1 MEKDEPTE
9 TDLGSYEG
17 KYPKD
22 LFNKTVI
29 VNEQAMGRVAKETD
43 DQIVVF
49 SDSGNLRFDIPKS
62 KITLSGGS
70 IVVGEPLEQ
79 YAVDRDAPMPED
91 RSLRPSAEEIREKAG
106 DIPAVSEKYSSAEG
120 PTLPIEERKP
130 SIVEEKV
137 RDAATEVKTS
147 VGDAATEVKTSVGY
161 ELGQASKAVKEKMS
175 DAGEAVANVDVEGLA
190 RQAAGGIKDLAQ
202 AGAETAKEKM
212 ATAQS
217 STEAGLSVDNMMKF
231 EKESKQSST
240 ETDLGSYEGKYP
252 KDLFNKTVIVNEQ
265 AMGRVAKETDDQ
277 IVVFSDS
284 GNLRFDI
291 PKSKITLSGGS
302 VMVGEPLEQYAVD
315 KDAPMPEA
323 RSLRPSAEEIRQ
335 KAGEMPAA
343 NEKYSS
349 LQEPTLPIE
358 ERTPSMVE
366 EKVRGAATEV
376 KSSVGYELGQASKTV
391 KEKMKDAGEAVV
403 NVDVEGAARQAAGG
417 IKDLAQTGAEAVK
430 EKMATAQSS
439 TEAGLSVDNM
449 MKFEKESKQSST
461 ETDLGSYEGK
471 YPRDFFNKTVVVNN
485 RPIGRVAKETDEVII
500 VFSDTDSST
509 RFDIPKSEI
518 STAGASVI
526 ANEDLLFRYRTHRD
540 APMPEGRALRA
551 SVQEI
556 QEAASEQLEI
566 EKKSTTADSVMEE
579 GRELATVPRPETTS
593 VSTPE
598 GYIDTESEISK
609 KMKGALAELK
619 EIIVAGT
626 KVAKKQVKQAQETA
640 AEKRAEMDAEAISR
654 MGDLAMRFADSFED
668 VLSEIRTRTYT
679 EQVQIYTGFIRL
691 IDQQRTLLVARRDF
705 AERLKDSVNVSVVEP
720 GDMETRELK
729 APSELPEELEGDRS
743 LPERKS
749 TTTTTTTRR
758 RKRTGSSKTARRKA

>member
-1 MEKDEPTE
+1 MEKDAPTD

-29 VNEQAMGRVAKETD
+29 VNDQAMGRVAKETE

-62 KITLSGGS
+62 KIALSGGS
-70 IVVGEPLEQ
+70 IVVGERIEQ

-91 RSLRPSAEEIREKAG
+91 RSIRPSTEEILQKAG
-106 DIPAVSEKYSSAEG
+106 DVPAASEKYGPVEG

-137 RDAATEVKTS
+137 RDAATEVKS
-147 VGDAATEVKTSVGY
+147 SVGY
-161 ELGQASKAVKEKMS
+161 ELGQASKAVKEKMK
-175 DAGEAVANVDVEGLA
+175 DAGEAVMNVDVEGLA

-212 ATAQS
+212 GTAQS
-217 STEAGLSVDNMMKF
+217 SSEAGLSVENMMKF
-231 EKESKQSST
+231 EQESKQSST

-252 KDLFNKTVIVNEQ
+252 KDLFNKTVIVNDQ
-265 AMGRVAKETDDQ
+265 AMGRVAKETEDQ

-291 PKSKITLSGGS
+291 PKSKIALSGGS
-302 VMVGEPLEQYAVD
+302 IVVGERIEQYAVD
-315 KDAPMPEA
+315 RDAPMPEDRA
-323 RSLRPSAEEIRQ
+323 LRASVQEIRES
-335 KAGEMPAA
+335 AGDVPEG
-343 NEKYSS
+343 
-349 LQEPTLPIE
+349 PTLPIE
-358 ERTPSMVE
+358 ERKPSIVE
-366 EKVRGAATEV
+366 EKVRDAATEV
-376 KSSVGYELGQASKTV
+376 KSSVGYELGQASKAV
-391 KEKMKDAGEAVV
+391 KEKMKDAGEAVM
-403 NVDVEGAARQAAGG
+403 NVDVEGLARQAAGG
-417 IKDLAQTGAEAVK
+417 IKDLAQAGAETAK
-430 EKMATAQSS
+430 EKMGTAQSS
-439 TEAGLSVDNM
+439 SEAGLSVENM
-449 MKFEKESKQSST
+449 MKFEQESKQSST

-471 YPRDFFNKTVVVNN
+471 YPKGFFNKTVVVNN
-485 RPIGRVAKETDEVII
+485 RPIGRVAKETDEVIV
-500 VFSDTDSST
+500 VFSDTDSSI

-518 STAGASVI
+518 TTAGASVI
-526 ANEDLLFRYRTHRD
+526 ASEDLLFRYRAHRD

-556 QEAASEQLEI
+556 RDASTEQLEI

-579 GRELATVPRPETTS
+579 GRQLATLPRPETTS
-593 VSTPE
+593 VSRPE

-626 KVAKKQVKQAQETA
+626 KVAKKKAKQAQENA
-640 AEKRAEMDAEAISR
+640 AEKRAEMDGEAISR

-668 VLSEIRTRTYT
+668 ILSEIRTRTYT
-679 EQVQIYTGFIRL
+679 EQAQIYTGFIKL
-691 IDQQRTLLVARRDF
+691 IDQQRTLVLARREF
-705 AERLKDSVNVSVVEP
+705 AERLKDSVNVPVV
-720 GDMETRELK
+720 GAQDQDTKTRELK
-729 APSELPEELEGDRS
+729 APPELPEDLEGNRS
-743 LPERKS
+743 LSEGKS
-749 TTTTTTTRR
+749 TTTTTAKRRKRISSSRTTRR
-758 RKRTGSSKTARRKA
+758 KA

>member
-1 MEKDEPTE
+1 MEKDEPT
-9 TDLGSYEG
+9 D
-17 KYPKD
+17 
-22 LFNKTVI
+22 
-29 VNEQAMGRVAKETD
+29 
-43 DQIVVF
+43 
-49 SDSGNLRFDIPKS
+49 
-62 KITLSGGS
+62 
-70 IVVGEPLEQ
+70 
-79 YAVDRDAPMPED
+79 
-91 RSLRPSAEEIREKAG
+91 
-106 DIPAVSEKYSSAEG
+106 
-120 PTLPIEERKP
+120 
-130 SIVEEKV
+130 
-137 RDAATEVKTS
+137 
-147 VGDAATEVKTSVGY
+147 
-161 ELGQASKAVKEKMS
+161 
-175 DAGEAVANVDVEGLA
+175 
-190 RQAAGGIKDLAQ
+190 
-202 AGAETAKEKM
+202 
-212 ATAQS
+212 
-217 STEAGLSVDNMMKF
+217 
-231 EKESKQSST
+231 
-240 ETDLGSYEGKYP
+240 TDLGSYEGKYP

-315 KDAPMPEA
+315 RDAPMPED
-323 RSLRPSAEEIRQ
+323 RSLRPSAEEIRE
-335 KAGEMPAA
+335 KAGEIPVAS
-343 NEKYSS
+343 EKYSS
-349 LQEPTLPIE
+349 AEGPTLPIE
-358 ERTPSMVE
+358 ERKPSIVE
-366 EKVRGAATEV
+366 EKVRDAATEV
-376 KSSVGYELGQASKTV
+376 KTSVGDAATEVKTSVGYELGQASKTV

-417 IKDLAQTGAEAVK
+417 IKDLAQAGVETAK
-430 EKMATAQSS
+430 EKMGAAAAQSN
-439 TEAGLSVDNM
+439 TEAGLSVENM

-471 YPRDFFNKTVVVNN
+471 YPKDLFNKTVIVNEQAM
-485 RPIGRVAKETDEVII
+485 GRVAKETDEVIV
-500 VFSDTDSST
+500 VFSDTDSSI

-540 APMPEGRALRA
+540 APMPEDRALRA

-556 QEAASEQLEI
+556 RAAASEQLEI
-566 EKKSTTADSVMEE
+566 EKKSTTADSLMEE

-609 KMKGALAELK
+609 KMKSALAELK
-619 EIIVAGT
+619 EMIVAGT

-668 VLSEIRTRTYT
+668 VLSEIRTRTYA

-691 IDQQRTLLVARRDF
+691 IDQQRTLVVARRDF
-705 AERLKDSVNVSVVEP
+705 AERLKDSVNVPVVEP

-749 TTTTTTTRR
+749 TTTTTTRR

>member
-1 MEKDEPTE
+1 MEKDAPT
-9 TDLGSYEG
+9 D
-17 KYPKD
+17 
-22 LFNKTVI
+22 
-29 VNEQAMGRVAKETD
+29 
-43 DQIVVF
+43 
-49 SDSGNLRFDIPKS
+49 
-62 KITLSGGS
+62 
-70 IVVGEPLEQ
+70 
-79 YAVDRDAPMPED
+79 
-91 RSLRPSAEEIREKAG
+91 
-106 DIPAVSEKYSSAEG
+106 
-120 PTLPIEERKP
+120 
-130 SIVEEKV
+130 
-137 RDAATEVKTS
+137 
-147 VGDAATEVKTSVGY
+147 
-161 ELGQASKAVKEKMS
+161 
-175 DAGEAVANVDVEGLA
+175 
-190 RQAAGGIKDLAQ
+190 
-202 AGAETAKEKM
+202 
-212 ATAQS
+212 
-217 STEAGLSVDNMMKF
+217 
-231 EKESKQSST
+231 
-240 ETDLGSYEGKYP
+240 
-252 KDLFNKTVIVNEQ
+252 
-265 AMGRVAKETDDQ
+265 
-277 IVVFSDS
+277 
-284 GNLRFDI
+284 
-291 PKSKITLSGGS
+291 
-302 VMVGEPLEQYAVD
+302 
-315 KDAPMPEA
+315 
-323 RSLRPSAEEIRQ
+323 
-335 KAGEMPAA
+335 
-343 NEKYSS
+343 
-349 LQEPTLPIE
+349 
-358 ERTPSMVE
+358 
-366 EKVRGAATEV
+366 
-376 KSSVGYELGQASKTV
+376 
-391 KEKMKDAGEAVV
+391 
-403 NVDVEGAARQAAGG
+403 
-417 IKDLAQTGAEAVK
+417 
-430 EKMATAQSS
+430 
-439 TEAGLSVDNM
+439 
-449 MKFEKESKQSST
+449 
-461 ETDLGSYEGK
+461 TDLGSYEGK

>member
-1 MEKDEPTE
+1 MEKDEPT
-9 TDLGSYEG
+9 D
-17 KYPKD
+17 
-22 LFNKTVI
+22 
-29 VNEQAMGRVAKETD
+29 
-43 DQIVVF
+43 
-49 SDSGNLRFDIPKS
+49 
-62 KITLSGGS
+62 
-70 IVVGEPLEQ
+70 
-79 YAVDRDAPMPED
+79 
-91 RSLRPSAEEIREKAG
+91 
-106 DIPAVSEKYSSAEG
+106 
-120 PTLPIEERKP
+120 
-130 SIVEEKV
+130 
-137 RDAATEVKTS
+137 
-147 VGDAATEVKTSVGY
+147 
-161 ELGQASKAVKEKMS
+161 
-175 DAGEAVANVDVEGLA
+175 
-190 RQAAGGIKDLAQ
+190 
-202 AGAETAKEKM
+202 
-212 ATAQS
+212 
-217 STEAGLSVDNMMKF
+217 
-231 EKESKQSST
+231 
-240 ETDLGSYEGKYP
+240 TDLGSYEGKYP

-315 KDAPMPEA
+315 RDAPMPED
-323 RSLRPSAEEIRQ
+323 RSLRPSAEEIRE
-335 KAGEMPAA
+335 KAGEIPVAS
-343 NEKYSS
+343 EKYSS
-349 LQEPTLPIE
+349 AEGPTLPIE
-358 ERTPSMVE
+358 ERKPSIVE
-366 EKVRGAATEV
+366 EKVRDAATEV
-376 KSSVGYELGQASKTV
+376 KTSVGDAATEVKTSVGYELGQASKTV

-417 IKDLAQTGAEAVK
+417 IKDLAQAGVETAK
-430 EKMATAQSS
+430 EKMGAAAAQSN
-439 TEAGLSVDNM
+439 TEAGLSVENM

-471 YPRDFFNKTVVVNN
+471 YPKDLFNKTVIVNEQAM
-485 RPIGRVAKETDEVII
+485 GRVAKETDEVIV
-500 VFSDTDSST
+500 VFSDTDSSI

-540 APMPEGRALRA
+540 APMPEDRALRA

-556 QEAASEQLEI
+556 RAAASEQLEI
-566 EKKSTTADSVMEE
+566 EKKSTTADSIMEE

-609 KMKGALAELK
+609 KMKSALAELK
-619 EIIVAGT
+619 EMIVAGT

-668 VLSEIRTRTYT
+668 VLSEIRTRTYA

-691 IDQQRTLLVARRDF
+691 IDQQRTLVVARRDF
-705 AERLKDSVNVSVVEP
+705 AERLKDSVNVPVVEP

-749 TTTTTTTRR
+749 TTTTTTRR

>member
-1 MEKDEPTE
+1 MEKEAPTE

-43 DQIVVF
+43 DRIVVF

-70 IVVGEPLEQ
+70 IVIGEPLEQ

-106 DIPAVSEKYSSAEG
+106 DIPEGPTTLPIEEKER
-120 PTLPIEERKP
+120 PTLPIEERK
-130 SIVEEKV
+130 
-137 RDAATEVKTS
+137 
-147 VGDAATEVKTSVGY
+147 
-161 ELGQASKAVKEKMS
+161 
-175 DAGEAVANVDVEGLA
+175 
-190 RQAAGGIKDLAQ
+190 
-202 AGAETAKEKM
+202 
-212 ATAQS
+212 
-217 STEAGLSVDNMMKF
+217 
-231 EKESKQSST
+231 
-240 ETDLGSYEGKYP
+240 
-252 KDLFNKTVIVNEQ
+252 
-265 AMGRVAKETDDQ
+265 
-277 IVVFSDS
+277 
-284 GNLRFDI
+284 
-291 PKSKITLSGGS
+291 
-302 VMVGEPLEQYAVD
+302 
-315 KDAPMPEA
+315 
-323 RSLRPSAEEIRQ
+323 
-335 KAGEMPAA
+335 
-343 NEKYSS
+343 
-349 LQEPTLPIE
+349 
-358 ERTPSMVE
+358 PSMVE

-403 NVDVEGAARQAAGG
+403 NVDVGGAARQAAGG
-417 IKDLAQTGAEAVK
+417 IKDLAQAGAEAAK
-430 EKMATAQSS
+430 EKMGAAQSS
-439 TEAGLSVDNM
+439 TEAGLSVENM

-471 YPRDFFNKTVVVNN
+471 YPRGFFNKTVIVNN
-485 RPIGRVAKETDEVII
+485 QPMGRVAKETDDVIV
-500 VFSDTDSST
+500 VFSDTDSSI

-556 QEAASEQLEI
+556 RTAAAEQLEI
-566 EKKSTTADSVMEE
+566 ETKSTTADSIMEE
-579 GRELATVPRPETTS
+579 GKQLATLPRPETTS

-626 KVAKKQVKQAQETA
+626 RVAKKKAKQAQETA
-640 AEKRAEMDAEAISR
+640 AEKQAEMDGEAISR

-668 VLSEIRTRTYT
+668 VLSQIRTRTYA
-679 EQVQIYTGFIRL
+679 EQVQIYTGFIKL

-729 APSELPEELEGDRS
+729 APPELPEELEESRTP
-743 LPERKS
+743 PEHKS
-749 TTTTTTTRR
+749 TNTTTARRKKRTSSSKTTRR
-758 RKRTGSSKTARRKA
+758 RA

>member
-1 MEKDEPTE
+1 MEKEAPTE

-43 DQIVVF
+43 D
-49 SDSGNLRFDIPKS
+49 R
-62 KITLSGGS
+62 
-70 IVVGEPLEQ
+70 
-79 YAVDRDAPMPED
+79 
-91 RSLRPSAEEIREKAG
+91 
-106 DIPAVSEKYSSAEG
+106 
-120 PTLPIEERKP
+120 
-130 SIVEEKV
+130 
-137 RDAATEVKTS
+137 
-147 VGDAATEVKTSVGY
+147 
-161 ELGQASKAVKEKMS
+161 
-175 DAGEAVANVDVEGLA
+175 
-190 RQAAGGIKDLAQ
+190 
-202 AGAETAKEKM
+202 
-212 ATAQS
+212 
-217 STEAGLSVDNMMKF
+217 
-231 EKESKQSST
+231 
-240 ETDLGSYEGKYP
+240 
-252 KDLFNKTVIVNEQ
+252 
-265 AMGRVAKETDDQ
+265 

-349 LQEPTLPIE
+349 VEGPTLPIE
-358 ERTPSMVE
+358 ERKPSMVE

-417 IKDLAQTGAEAVK
+417 IKDLAQSGAEAAK
-430 EKMATAQSS
+430 EKIVAAQSS
-439 TEAGLSVDNM
+439 TEAGLSSENM

-471 YPRDFFNKTVVVNN
+471 YPKDLFNKTVVVNN
-485 RPIGRVAKETDEVII
+485 QPMGRVAKETDDVIV
-500 VFSDTDSST
+500 VFSDTDSSI

-540 APMPEGRALRA
+540 APMPEDTALRA

-556 QEAASEQLEI
+556 RTAAAEQLEI
-566 EKKSTTADSVMEE
+566 ETKSTTADSIMEE
-579 GRELATVPRPETTS
+579 GRQLATLPRPETTS
-593 VSTPE
+593 VSRPE

-609 KMKGALAELK
+609 KMKSALAELK

-626 KVAKKQVKQAQETA
+626 KVAKKKARQAQENA
-640 AEKRAEMDAEAISR
+640 AEKQAEMDGEAISR

-668 VLSEIRTRTYT
+668 VLSEIRTRTYA
-679 EQVQIYTGFIRL
+679 EQVQIYTGFIKL
-691 IDQQRTLLVARRDF
+691 IDQQRTLVVARRDF

-720 GDMETRELK
+720 GDMETSKLE
-729 APSELPEELEGDRS
+729 APPELPEELEGNRTP
-743 LPERKS
+743 PERKS
-749 TTTTTTTRR
+749 TDTTTTTRR
-758 RKRTGSSKTARRKA
+758 KKRTSSSKTTRRKA

>member
-1 MEKDEPTE
+1 MEKDEPTD

-106 DIPAVSEKYSSAEG
+106 DIPAVSEKYSSAEE

-161 ELGQASKAVKEKMS
+161 ELGQASKAVKEKMK
-175 DAGEAVANVDVEGLA
+175 DAGEAVVNVDVEGAA

-202 AGAETAKEKM
+202 TGAEAVKEKM
-212 ATAQS
+212 GAAAAQS
-217 STEAGLSVDNMMKF
+217 NTEAGLSVENMMKF

-265 AMGRVAKETDDQ
+265 AMGRVAKETD
-277 IVVFSDS
+277 
-284 GNLRFDI
+284 
-291 PKSKITLSGGS
+291 
-302 VMVGEPLEQYAVD
+302 
-315 KDAPMPEA
+315 
-323 RSLRPSAEEIRQ
+323 
-335 KAGEMPAA
+335 
-343 NEKYSS
+343 
-349 LQEPTLPIE
+349 
-358 ERTPSMVE
+358 
-366 EKVRGAATEV
+366 
-376 KSSVGYELGQASKTV
+376 
-391 KEKMKDAGEAVV
+391 
-403 NVDVEGAARQAAGG
+403 
-417 IKDLAQTGAEAVK
+417 
-430 EKMATAQSS
+430 
-439 TEAGLSVDNM
+439 
-449 MKFEKESKQSST
+449 
-461 ETDLGSYEGK
+461 
-471 YPRDFFNKTVVVNN
+471 
-485 RPIGRVAKETDEVII
+485 EVIV
-500 VFSDTDSST
+500 VFSDTDSSI

-540 APMPEGRALRA
+540 APMPEDRALRA

-556 QEAASEQLEI
+556 RAAASEQLEI
-566 EKKSTTADSVMEE
+566 EKKSTTADSIMEE

-609 KMKGALAELK
+609 KMKSALAELK
-619 EIIVAGT
+619 EMIVAGT

-668 VLSEIRTRTYT
+668 VLSEIRTRTYA

-691 IDQQRTLLVARRDF
+691 IDQQRTLVVARRDF
-705 AERLKDSVNVSVVEP
+705 AERLKDSVNVPVVEP

-729 APSELPEELEGDRS
+729 APSELPEELEEDRS

-749 TTTTTTTRR
+749 TTTTTTRR

>member
-1 MEKDEPTE
+1 MEKEAPTE

-43 DQIVVF
+43 D
-49 SDSGNLRFDIPKS
+49 R
-62 KITLSGGS
+62 
-70 IVVGEPLEQ
+70 
-79 YAVDRDAPMPED
+79 
-91 RSLRPSAEEIREKAG
+91 
-106 DIPAVSEKYSSAEG
+106 
-120 PTLPIEERKP
+120 
-130 SIVEEKV
+130 
-137 RDAATEVKTS
+137 
-147 VGDAATEVKTSVGY
+147 
-161 ELGQASKAVKEKMS
+161 
-175 DAGEAVANVDVEGLA
+175 
-190 RQAAGGIKDLAQ
+190 
-202 AGAETAKEKM
+202 
-212 ATAQS
+212 
-217 STEAGLSVDNMMKF
+217 
-231 EKESKQSST
+231 
-240 ETDLGSYEGKYP
+240 
-252 KDLFNKTVIVNEQ
+252 
-265 AMGRVAKETDDQ
+265 

-349 LQEPTLPIE
+349 VEEPTLPIE
-358 ERTPSMVE
+358 ERKPSMVE

-417 IKDLAQTGAEAVK
+417 IKDLAQSGAEAAK
-430 EKMATAQSS
+430 EKIVAAQSS
-439 TEAGLSVDNM
+439 TEAGLNVENM

-471 YPRDFFNKTVVVNN
+471 YPKDLFNKTVVVNN
-485 RPIGRVAKETDEVII
+485 QPMGRVAKETDDVIV
-500 VFSDTDSST
+500 VFSDTDSSI

-540 APMPEGRALRA
+540 APMPEDTALRA
-551 SVQEI
+551 SMQEI
-556 QEAASEQLEI
+556 RTAAAEQLEI
-566 EKKSTTADSVMEE
+566 ETKSTTADSIMEE
-579 GRELATVPRPETTS
+579 GRQLATVPRPETTS
-593 VSTPE
+593 VSRPE

-626 KVAKKQVKQAQETA
+626 KVAKKKARQAQENA
-640 AEKRAEMDAEAISR
+640 AEKQAEMDGEAISR
-654 MGDLAMRFADSFED
+654 MGDLAMTFADSFED
-668 VLSEIRTRTYT
+668 VLSEIRTRTYA

-691 IDQQRTLLVARRDF
+691 IDQQRTLVVARRDF
-705 AERLKDSVNVSVVEP
+705 AERLKDSVNVSVVVEP
-720 GDMETRELK
+720 GDMETSKLE
-729 APSELPEELEGDRS
+729 APPELPEELEGNRTP
-743 LPERKS
+743 PERKS
-749 TTTTTTTRR
+749 TDTTTTTRR
-758 RKRTGSSKTARRKA
+758 KKRTSSSKTTRRKA

>member
-1 MEKDEPTE
+1 MEKEAPTE

-43 DQIVVF
+43 DRIVVF

-70 IVVGEPLEQ
+70 IVIGEPLEQ
-79 YAVDRDAPMPED
+79 YAVDRDAPM
-91 RSLRPSAEEIREKAG
+91 REKAG
-106 DIPAVSEKYSSAEG
+106 DIPEG

-130 SIVEEKV
+130 SMVEEKV
-137 RDAATEVKTS
+137 RGAATEVKS
-147 VGDAATEVKTSVGY
+147 SVGY
-161 ELGQASKAVKEKMS
+161 ELGQASKTVKEKMK
-175 DAGEAVANVDVEGLA
+175 DAGEAVVNVDVGGAA

-202 AGAETAKEKM
+202 AGAEAAKEKM
-212 ATAQS
+212 GAAQS
-217 STEAGLSVDNMMKF
+217 STEAGLSVENMMKF

-265 AMGRVAKETDDQ
+265 AMGRVAKETDDV
-277 IVVFSDS
+277 IV
-284 GNLRFDI
+284 
-291 PKSKITLSGGS
+291 
-302 VMVGEPLEQYAVD
+302 
-315 KDAPMPEA
+315 
-323 RSLRPSAEEIRQ
+323 
-335 KAGEMPAA
+335 
-343 NEKYSS
+343 
-349 LQEPTLPIE
+349 
-358 ERTPSMVE
+358 
-366 EKVRGAATEV
+366 
-376 KSSVGYELGQASKTV
+376 
-391 KEKMKDAGEAVV
+391 
-403 NVDVEGAARQAAGG
+403 
-417 IKDLAQTGAEAVK
+417 
-430 EKMATAQSS
+430 
-439 TEAGLSVDNM
+439 
-449 MKFEKESKQSST
+449 
-461 ETDLGSYEGK
+461 
-471 YPRDFFNKTVVVNN
+471 
-485 RPIGRVAKETDEVII
+485 
-500 VFSDTDSST
+500 VFSDTDSSI

-556 QEAASEQLEI
+556 RTAAAEQLEI
-566 EKKSTTADSVMEE
+566 ETKSTTADSIMEE
-579 GRELATVPRPETTS
+579 GKQLATLPRPETTS

-626 KVAKKQVKQAQETA
+626 RVAKKKAKQAQETA
-640 AEKRAEMDAEAISR
+640 AEKQAEMDGEAISR

-668 VLSEIRTRTYT
+668 VLSQIRTRTYA
-679 EQVQIYTGFIRL
+679 EQVQIYTGFIKL

-729 APSELPEELEGDRS
+729 APPELPEELEESRTP
-743 LPERKS
+743 PEHKS
-749 TTTTTTTRR
+749 TNTTTARRKKRTSSSKTTRR
-758 RKRTGSSKTARRKA
+758 RA

>member
-1 MEKDEPTE
+1 MEKDAPTE
-9 TDLGSYEG
+9 ADLGSYEG

-29 VNEQAMGRVAKETD
+29 ANDQAMGRVAKETD
-43 DQIVVF
+43 DQVVVF

-70 IVVGEPLEQ
+70 IVVGERLEQ
-79 YAVDRDAPMPED
+79 YAVDKDAPMPGD
-91 RSLRPSAEEIREKAG
+91 KSLRPSTEEIRQKAG
-106 DIPAVSEKYSSAEG
+106 EIPAASEIYSSAGG

-137 RDAATEVKTS
+137 R
-147 VGDAATEVKTSVGY
+147 DAATEVKTSVGY

-175 DAGEAVANVDVEGLA
+175 DAGEAVKNVDVEGLA

-202 AGAETAKEKM
+202 TGAEAAKEKM
-212 ATAQS
+212 AVAQS
-217 STEAGLSVDNMMKF
+217 STEAGLSAENMMKF
-231 EKESKQSST
+231 EKESKQLST
-240 ETDLGSYEGKYP
+240 EADLGSYEGKYP
-252 KDLFNKTVIVNEQ
+252 KDLFNKTV
-265 AMGRVAKETDDQ
+265 
-277 IVVFSDS
+277 
-284 GNLRFDI
+284 
-291 PKSKITLSGGS
+291 
-302 VMVGEPLEQYAVD
+302 
-315 KDAPMPEA
+315 
-323 RSLRPSAEEIRQ
+323 
-335 KAGEMPAA
+335 
-343 NEKYSS
+343 
-349 LQEPTLPIE
+349 
-358 ERTPSMVE
+358 
-366 EKVRGAATEV
+366 
-376 KSSVGYELGQASKTV
+376 
-391 KEKMKDAGEAVV
+391 
-403 NVDVEGAARQAAGG
+403 
-417 IKDLAQTGAEAVK
+417 
-430 EKMATAQSS
+430 
-439 TEAGLSVDNM
+439 
-449 MKFEKESKQSST
+449 
-461 ETDLGSYEGK
+461 
-471 YPRDFFNKTVVVNN
+471 VVNN
-485 RPIGRVAKETDEVII
+485 RPMGRVAKETDEVIV
-500 VFSDTDSST
+500 VFSDTDSSI

-540 APMPEGRALRA
+540 APMPEDSALRA

-556 QEAASEQLEI
+556 QAAASEQLEV
-566 EKKSTTADSVMEE
+566 EKKGTTAESIMEE
-579 GRELATVPRPETTS
+579 GRELATMPRPETTS

-619 EIIVAGT
+619 EIIVAMT

-679 EQVQIYTGFIRL
+679 DQVQIYTGFIRL

-705 AERLKDSVNVSVVEP
+705 AERLKDSVNVPVVEP
-720 GDMETRELK
+720 GDMETGKLE
-729 APSELPEELEGDRS
+729 APPQLPEELEKNRN

-749 TTTTTTTRR
+749 TTTTTTRR

>member
-1 MEKDEPTE
+1 MEKEAPTE

-43 DQIVVF
+43 D
-49 SDSGNLRFDIPKS
+49 R
-62 KITLSGGS
+62 
-70 IVVGEPLEQ
+70 
-79 YAVDRDAPMPED
+79 
-91 RSLRPSAEEIREKAG
+91 
-106 DIPAVSEKYSSAEG
+106 
-120 PTLPIEERKP
+120 
-130 SIVEEKV
+130 
-137 RDAATEVKTS
+137 
-147 VGDAATEVKTSVGY
+147 
-161 ELGQASKAVKEKMS
+161 
-175 DAGEAVANVDVEGLA
+175 
-190 RQAAGGIKDLAQ
+190 
-202 AGAETAKEKM
+202 
-212 ATAQS
+212 
-217 STEAGLSVDNMMKF
+217 
-231 EKESKQSST
+231 
-240 ETDLGSYEGKYP
+240 
-252 KDLFNKTVIVNEQ
+252 
-265 AMGRVAKETDDQ
+265 

-349 LQEPTLPIE
+349 VEEPTLPIE
-358 ERTPSMVE
+358 ERKPSMVE

-403 NVDVEGAARQAAGG
+403 NVDVEGAASR
-417 IKDLAQTGAEAVK
+417 IKDVAQTGAEAAK
-430 EKMATAQSS
+430 EKIVAAQSS
-439 TEAGLSVDNM
+439 TEAGLSSENM

-471 YPRDFFNKTVVVNN
+471 YPKDLFNKTVIVNEQAMGRVAKETDDRIVVFSDSGNLRFDIPKSKITLSGGSVMVGEPLEQYAVDKDAPMPEARSLRPSAEEIRQKAGEMPAANEKYSSVEEPTLPIEERKPSMVEEKVRGAATEVKSSVGYELGQASKTVKEKMKDAGEAVVNVDVKGAAREAAGGIKDLAQTGAEAAKEKMGAAQSSADAGLSVENMMKFEKESKQSSTETDLGSYEGKYPKDLFNKTVVVNN
-485 RPIGRVAKETDEVII
+485 QPMGRVAKETDDVIV
-500 VFSDTDSST
+500 VFSDTDSSI

-540 APMPEGRALRA
+540 APMPEDTALRA

-556 QEAASEQLEI
+556 RTAAAEQLEI
-566 EKKSTTADSVMEE
+566 ETKSTTADSIMEE
-579 GRELATVPRPETTS
+579 GRQLATLPRPETTS
-593 VSTPE
+593 VSRPE

-626 KVAKKQVKQAQETA
+626 RVAKKKAKQAQENA
-640 AEKRAEMDAEAISR
+640 AEKQAEMDGEAISR
-654 MGDLAMRFADSFED
+654 MGDLAMTFADSFED
-668 VLSEIRTRTYT
+668 VLSEIRTRTYV
-679 EQVQIYTGFIRL
+679 EQVQIYTGFIKL

-720 GDMETRELK
+720 GDMETSKLE
-729 APSELPEELEGDRS
+729 APPELPEELEGNRTP
-743 LPERKS
+743 PERKS
-749 TTTTTTTRR
+749 TDTTTTTRR
-758 RKRTGSSKTARRKA
+758 KKRTSSSKTTRRKA

>member
-1 MEKDEPTE
+1 MEKEAPTE

-43 DQIVVF
+43 D
-49 SDSGNLRFDIPKS
+49 R
-62 KITLSGGS
+62 
-70 IVVGEPLEQ
+70 
-79 YAVDRDAPMPED
+79 
-91 RSLRPSAEEIREKAG
+91 
-106 DIPAVSEKYSSAEG
+106 
-120 PTLPIEERKP
+120 
-130 SIVEEKV
+130 
-137 RDAATEVKTS
+137 
-147 VGDAATEVKTSVGY
+147 
-161 ELGQASKAVKEKMS
+161 
-175 DAGEAVANVDVEGLA
+175 
-190 RQAAGGIKDLAQ
+190 
-202 AGAETAKEKM
+202 
-212 ATAQS
+212 
-217 STEAGLSVDNMMKF
+217 
-231 EKESKQSST
+231 
-240 ETDLGSYEGKYP
+240 
-252 KDLFNKTVIVNEQ
+252 
-265 AMGRVAKETDDQ
+265 

-349 LQEPTLPIE
+349 VEEPTLPIE
-358 ERTPSMVE
+358 ERKPSMVE

-403 NVDVEGAARQAAGG
+403 NVDVEGAASR
-417 IKDLAQTGAEAVK
+417 IKDVAQTGAEAAK
-430 EKMATAQSS
+430 EKIVAAQSS
-439 TEAGLSVDNM
+439 TEAGLSSENM

-471 YPRDFFNKTVVVNN
+471 YPKDLFNKTVVVNN
-485 RPIGRVAKETDEVII
+485 QPMGRVAKETDDVIV
-500 VFSDTDSST
+500 VFSDTDSSI

-540 APMPEGRALRA
+540 APMPEDTALRA

-556 QEAASEQLEI
+556 RTAAAEQLEI
-566 EKKSTTADSVMEE
+566 ETKSTTADSIMEE
-579 GRELATVPRPETTS
+579 GRQLATLPRPETTS
-593 VSTPE
+593 VSRPE

-609 KMKGALAELK
+609 KMKSALAELK

-626 KVAKKQVKQAQETA
+626 KVAKKKARQAQENA
-640 AEKRAEMDAEAISR
+640 AEKQAEMDGEAISR

-668 VLSEIRTRTYT
+668 VLSEIRTRTYA
-679 EQVQIYTGFIRL
+679 EQVQIYTGFIKL
-691 IDQQRTLLVARRDF
+691 IDQQRTLVVARRDF

-720 GDMETRELK
+720 GDMETSKLE
-729 APSELPEELEGDRS
+729 APPELPEELEGNRTP
-743 LPERKS
+743 PERKS
-749 TTTTTTTRR
+749 TDTTTTTRR
-758 RKRTGSSKTARRKA
+758 KKRTSSSKTTRRKA

>member
-1 MEKDEPTE
+1 MEKDAPTD

-106 DIPAVSEKYSSAEG
+106 DIPAVSEKYSSAEE

-161 ELGQASKAVKEKMS
+161 ELGQASKAVKEKMK
-175 DAGEAVANVDVEGLA
+175 DAGEAVVNVDVEGAA

-202 AGAETAKEKM
+202 TGAEAVKEKM
-212 ATAQS
+212 GAAAAQS
-217 STEAGLSVDNMMKF
+217 STERGLSVENMMKF

-265 AMGRVAKETDDQ
+265 AMGRVAKETD
-277 IVVFSDS
+277 
-284 GNLRFDI
+284 
-291 PKSKITLSGGS
+291 
-302 VMVGEPLEQYAVD
+302 
-315 KDAPMPEA
+315 
-323 RSLRPSAEEIRQ
+323 
-335 KAGEMPAA
+335 
-343 NEKYSS
+343 
-349 LQEPTLPIE
+349 
-358 ERTPSMVE
+358 
-366 EKVRGAATEV
+366 
-376 KSSVGYELGQASKTV
+376 
-391 KEKMKDAGEAVV
+391 
-403 NVDVEGAARQAAGG
+403 
-417 IKDLAQTGAEAVK
+417 
-430 EKMATAQSS
+430 
-439 TEAGLSVDNM
+439 
-449 MKFEKESKQSST
+449 
-461 ETDLGSYEGK
+461 
-471 YPRDFFNKTVVVNN
+471 
-485 RPIGRVAKETDEVII
+485 EVIV
-500 VFSDTDSST
+500 VFSDTDSSI

-540 APMPEGRALRA
+540 APMPEDRALRA

-556 QEAASEQLEI
+556 RAAASEQLEI
-566 EKKSTTADSVMEE
+566 EKKSTTADSIMEE

-609 KMKGALAELK
+609 KMKSALAELK
-619 EIIVAGT
+619 EMIVAGT

-668 VLSEIRTRTYT
+668 VLSEIRTRTYA

-691 IDQQRTLLVARRDF
+691 IDQQRTLVVARRDF
-705 AERLKDSVNVSVVEP
+705 AERLKDSVNVPVVEP

-749 TTTTTTTRR
+749 TTTTTTRR